1 MADKRRETREEA
13 IKLTLIVVMLVLLV
27 GIVAFYAVY
36 VWPQQEEK
44 QRAGERDLRQQIQAC
59 ASRGGQP
66 IMLSPR
72 WSQWMCAERHQP

>member
-1 MADKRRETREEA
+1 MSDR
-13 IKLTLIVVMLVLLV
+13 INLTLIAVMLVLLV
-27 GIVAFYAVY
+27 GIVAFYVVY
-36 VWPQQEEK
+36 VWPQQAER

-59 ASRGGQP
+59 ADRGGTP